1 MITTAARLGANS
13 VNMMGEQLFGYRFA
27 PDLIKIV
34 TMHSLKNSH
43 RSLCGAIIEPI
54 KREPVTARSG
64 LQFAPC
70 WCEKEKIALI
80 KCAASNSSV
89 TDKLT
94 LNLSG
99 SGV

>member
-1 MITTAARLGANS
+1 M
-13 VNMMGEQLFGYRFA
+13 NMMGEQLFGYRFA

-34 TMHSLKNSH
+34 TMHSSKNSH
-43 RSLCGAIIEPI
+43 RSPWDAIIEPI
-54 KREPVTARSG
+54 KGEPVTARSG
-64 LQFAPC
+64 LKFAPR
-70 WCEKEKIALI
+70 WCEREKSVLI
-80 KCAASNSSV
+80 KFAASNSSV

>member
-1 MITTAARLGANS
+1 M
-13 VNMMGEQLFGYRFA
+13 NMMGEQLFGYRFA

-34 TMHSLKNSH
+34 TMHSSKNSR
-43 RSLCGAIIEPI
+43 RSLYQAIIEPI
-54 KREPVTARSG
+54 KGEPVTARSG
-64 LQFAPC
+64 LKFAPR
-70 WCEKEKIALI
+70 WCEREKSVLI
-80 KCAASNSSV
+80 KFAASNSSV

>member
-1 MITTAARLGANS
+1 M
-13 VNMMGEQLFGYRFA
+13 NMMGEQLFGYRFA

-43 RSLCGAIIEPI
+43 RSVCEAIIEPI
-54 KREPVTARSG
+54 KGEPVTARSG
-64 LQFAPC
+64 LKFAPR
-70 WCEKEKIALI
+70 WCEREKSVLI
-80 KCAASNSSV
+80 KFAASNSSV

>member
-1 MITTAARLGANS
+1 MITTTARLGANS
-13 VNMMGEQLFGYRFA
+13 INMMGEQLFGYRFA

-34 TMHSLKNSH
+34 TMHSSKNSR
-43 RSLCGAIIEPI
+43 RSFYPAIIEPI
-54 KREPVTARSG
+54 KGEPVTARSG

-70 WCEKEKIALI
+70 WCKIEKSALI